1 MKRTILTVLLTSFLG
16 NYLIA
21 QVTFKASANKVVELG
36 ENFRLNFTVNANGSN
51 FVPPDLSNFAVL
63 AGPSTQ
69 TSSSFQ
75 IINGKASQTISNTYS
90 YIIQGRKEGTF
101 TIGKAKIT
109 VDGTSYESNAL
120 SIEVIKGSN
129 PTNQETS
136 VNGNV
141 VKGSNSDDIFASI
154 NLNKSTVYQG
164 EQLIAT
170 LKIYDRAGLSA
181 LNDYKFP
188 SFTGFWAQDIEVPTR
203 PSIER
208 EKVNNKI
215 YGSVLLRK
223 TILFPQKTGSIK
235 IDPFEVE
242 CIIKEKAGQRRNF
255 FGELVDVYRDVPKK
269 LRSQTRTVKVLP
281 LPANKPASFTGA
293 VGSDFKFDV
302 TVDRNELKSNESVTM
317 KITVS
322 GNGNM
327 QIIDKIN
334 IDFPASFETFD
345 PKITNN
351 IKNTAAGARGSKVF
365 EYLVVPREPGN
376 YTIPPI
382 EFSYFNIQSKVYKT
396 LTSKE
401 LKFKIE
407 KGENSQLFTTSEG
420 LNKEEVQAIGSDI
433 RHIVENKFNLSKK
446 GKVFFGS
453 LEFYLFY
460 LISFVTAL
468 VVIIVLRKKIEQNRN
483 IALQKN
489 KKANK
494 ISKKRLK
501 VAATYLKE
509 VNKEAFYDEV
519 IRALWGYLSDKLNI
533 PLAELSRNTVKE
545 TLAERS
551 IDENIINN
559 FVEVIDNCEFAK
571 YAPAS
576 IENQMEQDYDKARQ
590 VINKLVN
597 VLS

>member
-1 MKRTILTVLLTSFLG
+1 LLFWLVQARKPVQVFNTLTEKT
-16 NYLIA
+16 
-21 QVTFKASANKVVELG
+21 T
-36 ENFRLNFTVNANGSN
+36 
-51 FVPPDLSNFAVL
+51 
-63 AGPSTQ
+63 
-69 TSSSFQ
+69 
-75 IINGKASQTISNTYS
+75 QTISNTYS

-109 VDGTSYESNAL
+109 VDGTTYESNVL
-120 SIEVIKGSN
+120 SVEVIKGSN

-136 VNGNV
+136 VDGNV
-141 VKGSNSDDIFASI
+141 VKSSNSNDIFASI

-188 SFTGFWAQDIEVPTR
+188 SYTGFWAQDIEVPTR

-223 TILFPQKTGSIK
+223 TILFPQKTGNIR

-255 FGELVDVYRDVPKK
+255 FGELVDIYKDVPKK
-269 LRSQTRTVKVLP
+269 LVSHPKTVKVLP
-281 LPANKPASFTGA
+281 LPASKPTSFTGA

-302 TVDRNELKSNESVTM
+302 TVDRNELKSNESITM
-317 KITVS
+317 KVTVS

-334 IDFPASFETFD
+334 IDFPASFEVFD
-345 PKITNN
+345 PKINNN

-365 EYLVVPREPGN
+365 EYLVVPREPGD
-376 YTIPPI
+376 YTIPAI
-382 EFSYFNIQSKVYKT
+382 EFSYFDIQSKSYKT
-396 LTSKE
+396 LTAKE
-401 LKFKIE
+401 LKFKVE
-407 KGENSQLFTTSEG
+407 KGENSQLFTTG
-420 LNKEEVQAIGSDI
+420 DAINKEEVQAIGSDI
-433 RHIVENKFNLSKK
+433 RHIVDRKFELTKK
-446 GKVFFGS
+446 GNTFFGTFG
-453 LEFYLFY
+453 FYLFY
-460 LISFVTAL
+460 IISFLTAL

-483 IALQKN
+483 LALQKN

-509 VNKEAFYDEV
+509 TNKEAFYDEV

-533 PLAELSRNTVKE
+533 PMADLSRNTVKE
-545 TLAERS
+545 TLAEKG

-576 IENQMEQDYDKARQ
+576 VENQMEQDYDKARQ